1 MEIFK
6 RKIEDP
12 QHAYDRVR
20 KKLLGSVALDS
31 GAPQSEIDRYN
42 MLHAQLLEHRDGTKG
57 HLWLNKEIVL
67 FDAKLAGRHVRLAVP
82 SSPEK
87 IPYRLKP
94 GTNTVIIK

>member
-42 MLHAQLLEHRDGTKG
+42 MLHAQILLHKDGTRG
-57 HLWLNKEIVL
+57 HLRLNEELVIFEARIIGHDLKL
-67 FDAKLAGRHVRLAVP
+67 AKLNHP
-82 SSPEK
+82 K

-94 GTNTVIIK
+94 GTNIVIPA